1 MNKYSFIIFIIFLNS
16 FFFNNL
22 KSNIGNKIILKV
34 DNEIVTNFEV
44 KNKILRTLI
53 FSGEEINQLNID
65 SIKGSVLNNLIDLKL
80 KKIQLE
86 KLNFEIDNQSIF
98 NYITSMSKKSISDLK
113 IIFNNYN
120 LDFDLLV
127 EEIEID
133 LKWQQFILKNYA
145 NKIEIDENEITAE
158 IEKIIQSK
166 DKSKEVNLSEI
177 EFFKKENSNDMY
189 IEKIFKEINQNGFE
203 TAALKFSVSNTS
215 SQKGLLGWMNTSVLS
230 ENIINELKNL
240 KVGEIS
246 KPIIQKDSILIL
258 KLNSERFVNRNNINK
273 KNLKKNLIN
282 KRQNEMF
289 NLFSRSHLSKLKNN
303 YLIEY
308 K

>member
-1 MNKYSFIIFIIFLNS
+1 
-16 FFFNNL
+16 
-22 KSNIGNKIILKV
+22 
-34 DNEIVTNFEV
+34 
-44 KNKILRTLI
+44 
-53 FSGEEINQLNID
+53 
-65 SIKGSVLNNLIDLKL
+65 
-80 KKIQLE
+80 
-86 KLNFEIDNQSIF
+86 
-98 NYITSMSKKSISDLK
+98 MSKKSISDLK

-158 IEKIIQSK
+158 IEKIIKSK

-246 KPIIQKDSILIL
+246 KPIVQKDSILIL

-273 KNLKKNLIN
+273 NNLKKNLIN